1 LAGLIATVEI
11 VRHDAW
17 LERLLMVAMLVLITA
32 KAKYAVSALRFQGSG
47 YMLRRARIGSLR
59 S

>member
-1 LAGLIATVEI
+1 
-11 VRHDAW
+11 
-17 LERLLMVAMLVLITA
+17 LLMVAMLVLITA